1 MAKFIVFEGID
12 GSGKSTQIRMLADAL
27 REQGRQ
33 VYVTAEPTESVT
45 GGLLRDALAGVRPRT
60 ACEMAALFLI
70 DRVNHNVNPVNGIKK
85 MLDSGF
91 DVICDR
97 YYYSTLAYQGSATDF
112 EWVRKMNIDC
122 PEIMRPDVCIF
133 LDVSPEVGLSR
144 VQNGSRGFTEIYEKA
159 DTLRA
164 VRKKY
169 FDAFKLLENTD
180 NIKIISADRNAAE
193 IAADVRRAVDEL

>member
-1 MAKFIVFEGID
+1 MSRFIVLEGLD
-12 GSGKSTQIRMLADAL
+12 GAGKTTQIHLL
-27 REQGRQ
+27 REALEANGER
-33 VYVTAEPTESVT
+33 VHVTAEPTESVT

-70 DRVNHNVNPVNGIKK
+70 DRVNHNVNPVNGIRK

-122 PEIMRPDVCIF
+122 PEILRPDVCIF
-133 LDVSPEVGLSR
+133 LDVSPEIGLSR

-169 FDAFKLLENTD
+169 FDAFELLSSTD
-180 NIKIISADRNAAE
+180 NINVISADRTADE
-193 IAADVRRAVDEL
+193 ISADVLAAVKKL